1 MGNLRIF
8 GSRIARAARLSTA
21 VVLSAS
27 LLAAC
32 GGGSDPGGQ
41 SVAEAG
47 QKHALAVQATA
58 AAELQVLELVKV
70 SEVRFSRTEFNYT
83 FQVRVRN
90 VGRSAYRDV
99 TLTLMAVGAGASVRD
114 GAVALGTIAAGAD
127 VLASDT
133 VTIRQDRT
141 KAFDLAAIVWRIEGT
156 ADSSPQA
163 QLAAL
168 EAARTI
174 PALERGGA
182 LGGIDTNGDGV
193 RDDVEAYITANYPD
207 VPQRAAARQAARALQ
222 AALFV
227 NAQDVAAAKDVS
239 RRVTS
244 AARCIFNRFPGP
256 PNSQHPARVM
266 KELEGV
272 TTNTK
277 ARLLA
282 YLAYNKLLDGSS
294 SSLPVGDTCE

>member
-1 MGNLRIF
+1 MGNFQRL
-8 GSRIARAARLSTA
+8 GSRMARLST
-21 VVLSAS
+21 VMVLSAG

-32 GGGSDPGGQ
+32 GGGSDPGSQ
-41 SVAEAG
+41 SMAETG
-47 QKHALAVQATA
+47 RKQALAVQAA
-58 AAELQVLELVKV
+58 ASAELQVVELVKV
-70 SEVRFSRTEFNYT
+70 SEVRVSRTVFDYT

-90 VGRSAYRDV
+90 TGRTAYTNV
-99 TLTLMAVGAGASVRD
+99 ALTLTAVGAGASVRD

-127 VLASDT
+127 VLANDT

-141 KAFDLAAIVWRIEGT
+141 QAFNAAAVVWQIEGT

-168 EAARTI
+168 EAAGTI
-174 PALERGGA
+174 PTLERGGVLA
-182 LGGIDTNGDGV
+182 GIDTNSNGV
-193 RDDVEAYITANYPD
+193 RDDVEAYITAKYPD
-207 VPQRAAARQAARALQ
+207 APQRAAALQAASALQ

-227 NAQDVAAAKDVS
+227 NVQDVAAAKIVS
-239 RRVTS
+239 LRVTS
-244 AARCIFNRFPGP
+244 AARCIFSRFPGP

-282 YLAYNKLLDGSS
+282 YLAYNKALDGTS

>member
-1 MGNLRIF
+1 MSNFQRL
-8 GSRIARAARLSTA
+8 GSRMARLST
-21 VVLSAS
+21 VMVLSAG
-27 LLAAC
+27 LLTAC
-32 GGGSDPGGQ
+32 GGGSDPGSQ
-41 SVAEAG
+41 SMAETG
-47 QKHALAVQATA
+47 RKQALAVQAA
-58 AAELQVLELVKV
+58 ASAELQVVELAKV
-70 SEVRFSRTEFNYT
+70 SEVRVSRTVFDYT

-90 VGRSAYRDV
+90 TGRTAYSNV
-99 TLTLMAVGAGASVRD
+99 VLTLTAVGAGASVRD
-114 GAVALGTIAAGAD
+114 GAVALGTIAAGAN
-127 VLASDT
+127 VLANDT

-141 KAFDLAAIVWRIEGT
+141 QAFDAAAVVWRIEGT

-168 EAARTI
+168 EAAGTI
-174 PALERGGA
+174 PTLERGGSLA
-182 LGGIDTNGDGV
+182 GIDTNGNGV
-193 RDDVEAYITANYPD
+193 RDDVEAYITAKYPD
-207 VPQRAAARQAARALQ
+207 APQRAAAMQAASALQ

-227 NAQDVAAAKDVS
+227 NVQDVAAAKDVS

-244 AARCIFNRFPGP
+244 AARCIFSRFPGP
-256 PNSQHPARVM
+256 PTSQYPARVM

-282 YLAYNKLLDGSS
+282 YLAYNKALDGTS